1 MNRIDTYL
9 EQSLKQSASDL
20 HFVSGNPVRAR
31 VHGELR
37 ILMDEKLTAEGV
49 QECLFEIM
57 DGTTQRTFEEKEA
70 ADFAYNIPDISRFRV
85 NIFRHLNGIGA
96 IFRAIPSQALTLE
109 QLNMPKVIHDL
120 CKQTQGMILVTGKTG
135 SGKSTT
141 LAAMVDSMNRNLK
154 GHILTIEDPIEFVH
168 QTRSCLIS
176 QREIGEHSDSF
187 AAALRSA
194 LREDPNVILVGEMRD
209 LETISIAVTA
219 AEMGILVMGTLHTNG
234 AAQTVD
240 RIINSFPADKQSHIR
255 TMISTS
261 LRGVVSQQLLPS
273 KGKPGRVAA
282 LEVLINTSAVANL
295 IRQGKLDQLET
306 AMQAGGS
313 VGMQT
318 MDSALMDLVN
328 GALIDGHEAY
338 KQANYKA
345 KFERF
350 KNGD

>member
-1 MNRIDTYL
+1 MNRIDAYL

-37 ILMDEKLTAEGV
+37 ILMDEKLTVEGV

-70 ADFAYNIPDISRFRV
+70 ADFAYDIPDISRFRV
-85 NIFRHLNGIGA
+85 NVFRHLNGIGA

-176 QREIGEHSDSF
+176 QREIGSTATLSRPPCVPHYARTRTSSWS
-187 AAALRSA
+187 AKCAISRRSA
-194 LREDPNVILVGEMRD
+194 SP
-209 LETISIAVTA
+209 
-219 AEMGILVMGTLHTNG
+219 
-234 AAQTVD
+234 
-240 RIINSFPADKQSHIR
+240 
-255 TMISTS
+255 
-261 LRGVVSQQLLPS
+261 
-273 KGKPGRVAA
+273 
-282 LEVLINTSAVANL
+282 
-295 IRQGKLDQLET
+295 
-306 AMQAGGS
+306 
-313 VGMQT
+313 
-318 MDSALMDLVN
+318 
-328 GALIDGHEAY
+328 
-338 KQANYKA
+338 
-345 KFERF
+345 
-350 KNGD
+350 